1 MPVDFIKPKTVKVIS
16 AITVGG
22 LQPGQIAEVED
33 GQQTRNLIE
42 AGFWT
47 MLVESGTAA
56 AAAAVIAAPV
66 DTSVPLAT
74 ETPVTETV
82 SSKSLFSRG

>member
-1 MPVDFIKPKTVKVIS
+1 MSVDFIKPKTVKVIS

-22 LQPGQIAEVED
+22 LQPGQIAEVDD
-33 GQQTRNLIE
+33 GQQTRDLIE

-47 MLVESGTAA
+47 MLVESGT

>member
-22 LQPGQIAEVED
+22 LQPGQIAEVDD
-33 GQQTRNLIE
+33 GQQTRDLIE

-56 AAAAVIAAPV
+56 AAIAAPV
-66 DTSVPLAT
+66 DTPVPFTT

>member
-56 AAAAVIAAPV
+56 AAAVIAAPV